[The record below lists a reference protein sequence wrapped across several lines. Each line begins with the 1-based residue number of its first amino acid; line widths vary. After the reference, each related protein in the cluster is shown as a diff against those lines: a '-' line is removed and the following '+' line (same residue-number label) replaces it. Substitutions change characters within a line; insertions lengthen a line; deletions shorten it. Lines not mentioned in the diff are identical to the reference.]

1 MKRKLGFL
9 MTLVIALCTSSA
21 WAQSVVSVGTNLD
34 FSEGTPVDNGIC
46 TYDYDTEKNGTTYSQ
61 MLPVTGWEFGVE
73 NGNARSAGLFAY
85 GSGYW
90 LGSKENIAPATNPE
104 GAAEGNALG
113 VVAVWDAVAQYVQP
127 VTLEAGNYV
136 INIPVYNSVGG
147 TTAPAKS
154 LIGFIADNGTEYL
167 APAKAYAVNAW
178 TVETITFT
186 LTETTTGKLSL
197 GYDAPN
203 SGSGANQHLFFDK
216 VEIMAVTETDLA
228 RADLDA
234 VIATA
239 QATVDAKAGVGA
251 GLFMYSEE
259 AYNTYAAA
267 VAAAKAVSENAEAT
281 KDDLVAALA
290 ALNAATEAYAVTAPA
305 ADAVY
310 ALKFNGTENY
320 LTIGE
325 SNITIEATA
334 DELSFEA
341 VGNGKYYIHDKE
353 GKYLSYAGNN
363 KWTMSASADV
373 KDEWTVSVNAE
384 GLYTLTGKNGGLGVD
399 GTEAGSSCY
408 GDKNGAA
415 VALWAIAEIVI
426 EEEPVVDPNDYTSYI
441 VNADLS
447 TTDAWNAEGTKGISG
462 GMVKVGSQAVYDFS
476 QTITLPAGQYKMTAK
491 AVYRYGSD
499 EQAEYDAIVAGTETH
514 KTKLYAETATYKYE
528 ADVQNRYDGAS
539 DTDYAGSG
547 TVTINGKYVP
557 NSSSAVQAWFNAGQ
571 YVNELVFNVQ
581 EDGQIKIGITTVDG
595 IAGDYG
601 NIGAWTLT
609 RLGDAE
615 ADPKEEEP
623 TPEVPELIV
632 WTINQADYPA
642 GEQYA
647 KDEPHVINDALT
659 IYTTDCHWR
668 TDQLRVYSSATN
680 NGFFYSNKL
689 PAAIKSIEFTA
700 GNKVDVLVVYGSN
713 DGATWT
719 EVAKVNVPAT
729 SYTSGLVADFTGT
742 AYNYFKVDVEGTNQ
756 VRITNMVIT
765 LDPSVKL
772 PIIVSAP
779 SFSLSGCNLFA
790 PATVELTAAEGTIYW
805 STDNENFVAY
815 AEPIAIDATCTIYA
829 YAEVEGSKSV
839 VASAEYVMATTYDN
853 VAALLA
859 AEATSAGVPV
869 IVKLEATVDSLG
881 LNKSGEVTSAFLVE
895 GTDTLMIYDYNI
907 PADYVVGNV
916 VKGQLAGLWKDYKGT
931 LELCNVD
938 YSGATASTPTTP
950 EAEEFMAA
958 AMALASLTETMP
970 SIWTIPAVSEK
981 FMAVQEKAFGMVDT
995 LNLVPVD
1002 TLVYYTALMNE
1013 TAAFAQAMDAEFNE
1027 WKALLFTCYDYQD
1040 NSTAD
1045 EAARAAFDELV
1056 NTHMGYQYSMPAT
1069 TVAELEALTAELDDA
1084 RIAYALVATAND
1096 GFDFGLPTVDSP
1108 WVGAAVADG
1117 MSAYLYNASAK
1128 AFLGAGNS
1136 WGTQASF
1143 NDGIEWVVA
1152 GAEKLYTFSGT
1163 VSNGGEQH
1171 YFTGTYTDGAATQV
1185 TVKPVGKGIYTLQ
1198 VGGAY
1203 VAYDGTNIV
1212 ANVAEVSEACYWQFV
1227 TKEERQSKYATA
1239 SVLNPASA
1247 TFEISGA
1254 NFSRNDGANSAWTGS
1269 PKIAG
1274 ENDNMNGE
1282 KWNAGIVEV
1291 SQILRGMPN
1300 GVYRLSAQGFYRMGG
1315 VAAAAE
1321 ARANGTEEL
1330 HGKFFANGDT
1340 IPVMSVMEEAG
1351 KVDGVGADYGT
1362 FGKAPNSQGEA
1373 SKFFNAGL
1381 YEHSFMFTLAE
1392 GVDTIKLGATKTGSV
1407 GDDWLLFDNFRL
1419 EYLGAKNDVDYL
1431 GNGTLT
1437 SVPEG
1442 NHYVFYTDAEG
1453 GHHFLYAAGDN
1464 NWVVLDKPVTIAF
1477 SAGNITDGYA
1487 GAASFMNSNNYYMSN
1502 AANSDGSG
1510 AIKTEAVGGSNGLK
1524 KRTWESQVFY
1534 KNAAGKYAIRL
1545 TNATGTGWGANCFVN
1560 IDPATLAVASGQPS
1574 LGDAL
1579 YLWEI
1584 ADEDD
1589 PRFSTQVLL
1598 ALIEQAEAL
1607 TDVYNKDV
1615 KAALAAVV
1623 EKAKVATA
1631 AEVQAI
1637 KAELEA
1643 AIAAAKASI
1652 ADYKTIAEQLAIAKA
1667 VLAET
1672 AIGYAEFVPVVTE
1685 VETAYAE
1692 ATATADALPVLKA
1705 AIAAYLA
1712 ANEVDTI
1719 VNGTFADGT
1728 TGWTGAMNT
1737 GNHNKWTNVNDQFV
1751 EKWTASGALADLDF
1765 YQEISGLPAGT
1776 YTFAAYVVACRQSEL
1791 DSHEVTGVT
1800 LYANAEATAVHTI
1813 NVDRN
1818 PANQAIGA
1826 ELVMVTATIAEGET
1840 LKVGLKVASTDAN
1853 WVVMDNA
1860 KLYCFDMPANPCL
1873 KTYEVNL
1880 VDVKVTDWAVET
1892 VIDAAVMAEIT
1903 ELLGAKASELTYQL
1917 VDTTG
1922 VHSNYNGNAGEVLF
1936 WVDLEGNL
1944 SNWGVN
1950 NKFFISYDSIAP
1962 AITTT
1967 QYGVSEGDVLNAT
1980 VRLANAEGQYVE
1992 IKITESI
1999 YVSPII
2005 NIADFE
2011 VVSTIKV
2018 AHNETAGVTYSAN
2031 TALFDPISTASA
2043 LGVASLAD
2051 AEQYILNVT
2060 TGNLV
2065 ANTTDGWRDAY
2076 GDAAGWGNE
2085 GGVCVKINDP
2095 ASGMIDYIGCY
2106 DATHEAGEVYTAKW
2120 AFVHEGK
2127 AVVIEVVITFI
2138 PAQGIDNIETTDDAV
2153 IYTITGKRVQGDVKS
2168 LERGIYIVN
2177 GRKVL
2182 VK

>member
-1 MKRKLGFL
+1 

-46 TYDYDTEKNGTTYSQ
+46 TYAKDIESNGTTYSQ
-61 MLPVTGWEFGVE
+61 MLEVTGWTIEGE
-73 NGNARSAGLFAY
+73 NGDARAAGLFAY
-85 GSGYW
+85 GSGNW

-290 ALNAATEAYAVTAPA
+290 ALNAATEAYVVTAPA

-310 ALKFNGTENY
+310 TLKFNGTENY

-325 SNITIEATA
+325 SNITIEAT
-334 DELSFEA
+334 DDPLSFEA

-363 KWTMSASADV
+363 KWTMTASADV
-373 KDEWTVSVNAE
+373 KDEWAVSVNAE

-408 GDKNGAA
+408 GDKNGSA
-415 VALWAIAEIVI
+415 VALWTIAEIVI
-426 EEEPVVDPNDYTSYI
+426 EEEPIVDPNDYTSYI

-491 AVYRYGSD
+491 AVYRYGD
-499 EQAEYDAIVAGTETH
+499 NEQAEYDAIQAGTDTH
-514 KTKLYAETATYKYE
+514 KAKLYAETATKKYE
-528 ADVQNRYDGAS
+528 ANVQNRYEGAS
-539 DTDYAGSG
+539 DTDYAAGNGS
-547 TVTINGKYVP
+547 VTINGKFVP
-557 NSSSAVQAWFNAGQ
+557 NSSAAVQAWFNADQ
-571 YVNELVFNVQ
+571 YVNELVFNVY
-581 EDGQIKIGITTVDG
+581 EDGQVKIGITTVDG

-609 RLGDAE
+609 RLGDAVE
-615 ADPKEEEP
+615 D
-623 TPEVPELIV
+623 TPAEPELIV
-632 WTINQADYPA
+632 WNINPADYTA
-642 GEQYA
+642 GTQYA
-647 KDEPHVINDALT
+647 IDEAHVVNDTLT
-659 IYTTDCHWR
+659 IYTTQMHW
-668 TDQLRVYSSATN
+668 TTQLRVYSSSEH

-719 EVAKVNVPAT
+719 EAAKVEVSST
-729 SYTSGLVADFTGT
+729 SYTSGLVADLTGT
-742 AYNYFKVDVEGTNQ
+742 AYNYFKVDVEGNQ
-756 VRITNMVIT
+756 QIRISNLIIT
-765 LDPSVKL
+765 LDPSVEL
-772 PIIVSAP
+772 PKVVSAP

-815 AEPIAIDATCTIYA
+815 TGAIAIDATCTIYA
-829 YAEVEGSKSV
+829 YAEVDGSKSA
-839 VASAEYVMATTYDN
+839 VASAEYVMAATYDN

-970 SIWTIPAVSEK
+970 SIWSIPAVSEK

-995 LNLVPVD
+995 LDLVPVD
-1002 TLVYYTALMNE
+1002 TLVYYTGLMNE

-1045 EAARAAFDELV
+1045 EAAVAAFAAVVDV
-1056 NTHMGYQYSMPAT
+1056 HMGYQYSMPAT

-1163 VSNGGEQH
+1163 VSNGGEKH
-1171 YFTGTYTDGAATQV
+1171 YFTGTYTDGDATQV

-1437 SVPEG
+1437 SVSEG

-1510 AIKTEAVGGSNGLK
+1510 AIKTEAVGGKNGLN

-1545 TNATGTGWGANCFVN
+1545 TNATGTSWGANCFVN

-1607 TDVYNKDV
+1607 EGAYNKDV
-1615 KAALAAVV
+1615 KAALTAVV

-1637 KAELEA
+1637 KAELEE

-1652 ADYKTIAEQLAIAKA
+1652 ADYKAIATQLAIAKS

-1672 AIGYAEFVPVVTE
+1672 AVGYDVFAAVVAEVDDAYTE
-1685 VETAYAE
+1685 AA
-1692 ATATADALPVLKA
+1692 ATGEVLPVLKA
-1705 AIAAYLA
+1705 AIATYLA
-1712 ANEVDTI
+1712 ANEVEGI
-1719 VNGTFADGT
+1719 VNGTFGDASGASVA
-1728 TGWTGAMNT
+1728 GWTQVGGEMGKT
-1737 GNHNKWTNVNDQFV
+1737 GNHNKWTNVNDGFFEQW
-1751 EKWTASGALADLDF
+1751 KNTLPDMDF
-1765 YQEISGLPAGT
+1765 YQEVSGLPAGT
-1776 YTFAAYVVACRQSEL
+1776 YTFAAYVVACQQNNP
-1791 DSHEVTGVT
+1791 DSHEVTGVN
-1800 LYANAEATAVHTI
+1800 LFANAAATPVHTI

-1818 PANQAIGA
+1818 ATNQAIGA
-1826 ELVMVTATIAEGET
+1826 ELVLVTTTIAEGET
-1840 LKVGLKVASTDAN
+1840 LKVGLSVKSTDAN
-1853 WVVMDNA
+1853 WVVIDNA
-1860 KLYCFDMPANPCL
+1860 KLYCFDKPAIIEMLPVVGAKVGDVDIVEGVATVESISTIDVTFDRPVALAENAGWATLADSWGPTNL
-1873 KTYEVNL
+1873 KAEVLAENANVVRFTVSDEFGGEFTEAGDYIL
-1880 VDVKVTDWAVET
+1880 NIPAGFIVDAENSDCGN
-1892 VIDAAVMAEIT
+1892 AEIT
-1903 ELLGAKASELTYQL
+1903 ATITIEAAPAVPLTVTNVTVGEDVMADLSAIVATPADMIKVNFDGQFYFQGMPTIVDAEGNDASNYFQYLNGLDFDGSNSYIFMAQNWEGVAAPAGIYTITLPKASFMEMMQ
-1917 VDTTG
+1917 
-1922 VHSNYNGNAGEVLF
+1922 
-1936 WVDLEGNL
+1936 W
-1944 SNWGVN
+1944 
-1950 NKFFISYDSIAP
+1950 KAP
-1962 AITTT
+1962 AENI
-1967 QYGVSEGDVLNAT
+1967 VLT
-1980 VRLANAEGQYVE
+1980 VQIV
-1992 IKITESI
+1992 
-1999 YVSPII
+1999 
-2005 NIADFE
+2005 AD
-2011 VVSTIKV
+2011 
-2018 AHNETAGVTYSAN
+2018 
-2031 TALFDPISTASA
+2031 
-2043 LGVASLAD
+2043 
-2051 AEQYILNVT
+2051 
-2060 TGNLV
+2060 GN
-2065 ANTTDGWRDAY
+2065 
-2076 GDAAGWGNE
+2076 
-2085 GGVCVKINDP
+2085 
-2095 ASGMIDYIGCY
+2095 
-2106 DATHEAGEVYTAKW
+2106 
-2120 AFVHEGK
+2120 
-2127 AVVIEVVITFI
+2127 
-2138 PAQGIDNIETTDDAV
+2138 GIDNIAVDADTV
-2153 IYTITGKRVQGDVKS
+2153 IYDLSGRRVTEITKG
-2168 LERGIYIVN
+2168 GIYIIN
-2177 GRKVL
+2177 GVKTL

>member
-1 MKRKLGFL
+1 MIESGGTIAYVMGEGDRLNYSNAGYHTICLNGKKGNLADETASANAGRMVITLDEALQEGDSIYVTAYRNKNADGKAATIHFL
-9 MTLVIALCTSSA
+9 YENGTVVNDTKTFTNICADDTDADYDDDGAEPNTHGYLVPVEAAGSKTITLTRNSA
-21 WAQSVVSVGTNLD
+21 STNL
-34 FSEGTPVDNGIC
+34 FITKFVIVRQGAEEEVKT
-46 TYDYDTEKNGTTYSQ
+46 DY
-61 MLPVTGWEFGVE
+61 
-73 NGNARSAGLFAY
+73 
-85 GSGYW
+85 
-90 LGSKENIAPATNPE
+90 
-104 GAAEGNALG
+104 
-113 VVAVWDAVAQYVQP
+113 
-127 VTLEAGNYV
+127 
-136 INIPVYNSVGG
+136 
-147 TTAPAKS
+147 
-154 LIGFIADNGTEYL
+154 
-167 APAKAYAVNAW
+167 
-178 TVETITFT
+178 
-186 LTETTTGKLSL
+186 
-197 GYDAPN
+197 
-203 SGSGANQHLFFDK
+203 
-216 VEIMAVTETDLA
+216 TD
-228 RADLDA
+228 
-234 VIATA
+234 
-239 QATVDAKAGVGA
+239 
-251 GLFMYSEE
+251 
-259 AYNTYAAA
+259 
-267 VAAAKAVSENAEAT
+267 
-281 KDDLVAALA
+281 
-290 ALNAATEAYAVTAPA
+290 
-305 ADAVY
+305 
-310 ALKFNGTENY
+310 
-320 LTIGE
+320 
-325 SNITIEATA
+325 
-334 DELSFEA
+334 
-341 VGNGKYYIHDKE
+341 
-353 GKYLSYAGNN
+353 
-363 KWTMSASADV
+363 
-373 KDEWTVSVNAE
+373 
-384 GLYTLTGKNGGLGVD
+384 
-399 GTEAGSSCY
+399 
-408 GDKNGAA
+408 
-415 VALWAIAEIVI
+415 AIA
-426 EEEPVVDPNDYTSYI
+426 
-441 VNADLS
+441 NADLS
-447 TTDAWNAEGTKGISG
+447 TADAWNTEGTKGISG
-462 GMVKVGSQAVYDFS
+462 GMVKVGSQAVYDFN

-491 AVYRYGSD
+491 AVYRYGD
-499 EQAEYDAIVAGTETH
+499 NEQAEYDAIQAGTDTH
-514 KTKLYAETATYKYE
+514 KAKLYAETATKRYE
-528 ADVQNRYDGAS
+528 ANVQNRYEGAS
-539 DTDYAGSG
+539 DTDYAAGNGS
-547 TVTINGKYVP
+547 VTINGKFVP
-557 NSSSAVQAWFNAGQ
+557 NSSAAVQAWFNADQ
-571 YVNELVFNVQ
+571 YVNELVFNVY
-581 EDGQIKIGITTVDG
+581 EDGQVKIGITTVDG

-609 RLGDAE
+609 RLGDAV
-615 ADPKEEEP
+615 EETPEE
-623 TPEVPELIV
+623 PEVPALIV
-632 WTINQADYPA
+632 WNINPADYTA
-642 GEQYA
+642 GTQYA
-647 KDEPHVINDALT
+647 IDEAHVVNDTLT
-659 IYTTDCHWR
+659 IYTTQMHW
-668 TDQLRVYSSATN
+668 TTQLRVYSSSEH

-719 EVAKVNVPAT
+719 EAAKVEVSST
-729 SYTSGLVADFTGT
+729 SYTSGLVADLTGT
-742 AYNYFKVDVEGTNQ
+742 AYNYFKVDVEGNQ
-756 VRITNMVIT
+756 QIRISNLIIT
-765 LDPSVKL
+765 LDPSVEL
-772 PIIVSAP
+772 PKVVSAP

-815 AEPIAIDATCTIYA
+815 TDAIAIDATCTIYA
-829 YAEVEGSKSV
+829 YAEVDGSKSA

-970 SIWTIPAVSEK
+970 SIWSIPAVSEK

-995 LNLVPVD
+995 LDLVPVD
-1002 TLVYYTALMNE
+1002 TLVYYTGLMNE

-1045 EAARAAFDELV
+1045 EAAVAAFAAVVDV
-1056 NTHMGYQYSMPAT
+1056 HMGYQYSMPAT

-1096 GFDFGLPTVDSP
+1096 GFDFGLPTVESP

-1163 VSNGGEQH
+1163 VSNGGEKH
-1171 YFTGTYTDGAATQV
+1171 YFTGTYTDGDATQV

-1254 NFSRNDGANSAWTGS
+1254 NFGRNDGANSAWIGG
-1269 PKIAG
+1269 PALGG
-1274 ENDNMNGE
+1274 ENTNFCAE
-1282 KWNAGIVEV
+1282 KWNAGIVTI
-1291 SQILRGMPN
+1291 SQVVRDMPA
-1300 GVYRLSAQGFYRMGG
+1300 GVYRLSVQGFYRMGDMG
-1315 VAAAAE
+1315 PAAE
-1321 ARANGTEEL
+1321 ARTNGTEIL
-1330 HGKFFANGDT
+1330 HAKFFANGDS
-1340 IPVMSVMEEAG
+1340 IPVMSVLDCAG
-1351 KVDGVGADYGT
+1351 MLEGVGNSGYTGYGL
-1362 FGKAPNSQGEA
+1362 APNSMGEA
-1373 SKFFNAGL
+1373 SKFFSAGL

-1392 GVDTIKLGATKTGSV
+1392 GVDTINLGVTKTGSV
-1407 GDDWLLFDNFRL
+1407 GNDWLIFDNFRL
-1419 EYLGAKNDVDYL
+1419 EFLGQKNDVDYL

-1437 SVPEG
+1437 SVSEG

-1453 GHHFLYAAGDN
+1453 GNHFLYAAGDN
-1464 NWVVLDKPVTIAF
+1464 NWVVLDNPVTIAF
-1477 SAGNITDGYA
+1477 SAGNITDGFA
-1487 GAASFMNSNNYYMSN
+1487 GAASFMNSNGYYMSN
-1502 AANSDGSG
+1502 AQNSDGSG
-1510 AIKTEAVGGSNGLK
+1510 AIKTEPLTGKNAQN

-1545 TNATGTGWGANCFVN
+1545 TNATGTSWGANCFVN

-1589 PRFSTQVLL
+1589 PRFSKQVLL

-1672 AIGYAEFVPVVTE
+1672 AIGYAEFASVVAE
-1685 VETAYAE
+1685 AETAYAE

-1712 ANEVDTI
+1712 ANEVDGI
-1719 VNGTFADGT
+1719 VNGDFANGT

-1800 LYANAEATAVHTI
+1800 LYANAEGTAVHTI

-1818 PANQAIGA
+1818 PVNQAIGA

-2153 IYTITGKRVQGDVKS
+2153 IYTITGKRVQGNVKS
-2168 LERGIYIVN
+2168 LESGIYIVN